1 MTSVTPVFRSWAV
14 DCVVLRH
21 PTRTQE
27 PKPVLRPPHPQCHPQ
42 PRLAGAAYSAPTT
55 GERVS
60 APAGAGKMSPAF
72 HLRRLGYVIVARN
85 YRTPRHPGEIDLI
98 GRSADVLCF
107 MEVKTRT
114 SRDVQTPEAA
124 VDRHKRREAAAVAQ
138 ELPAPPATVVPME
151 VRHCERILSA
161 GVGQPAA
168 NRSISQCLPLGV
180 EYRFCNRER
189 IR

>member
-1 MTSVTPVFRSWAV
+1 VTSVTPVFRSWAV
-14 DCVVLRH
+14 DCVVLPH

-27 PKPVLRPPHPQCHPQ
+27 PKPVLRPPHPRCHPQ
-42 PRLAGAAYSAPTT
+42 PRLAGAAYSAARQ
-55 GERVS
+55 E
-60 APAGAGKMSPAF
+60 AGASAHRQAREDVACFPSSPPGPRC
-72 HLRRLGYVIVARN
+72 RRPQLPHSAAPGRN
-85 YRTPRHPGEIDLI
+85 RPD
-98 GRSADVLCF
+98 RSADVLCF
-107 MEVKTRT
+107 IEVKTRT
-114 SRDVQTPEAA
+114 SRNVKTPKAV

-151 VRHCERILSA
+151 VRHCERILFA

-189 IR
+189 IQ